1 MTDKPDLTPS
11 SIKDPPTVS
20 YTTGSGGI
28 ILIFAVSLLLLVGAA
43 ASMLSKHPVSTAGV
57 ALFKRRG

>member
-43 ASMLSKHPVSTAGV
+43 ASML
-57 ALFKRRG
+57 R

>member
-20 YTTGSGGI
+20 YTTGSGEI
-28 ILIFAVSLLLLVGAA
+28 ILIFAVSLLLFGPRCSDSIHSNA
-43 ASMLSKHPVSTAGV
+43 
-57 ALFKRRG
+57 RRGVKTY